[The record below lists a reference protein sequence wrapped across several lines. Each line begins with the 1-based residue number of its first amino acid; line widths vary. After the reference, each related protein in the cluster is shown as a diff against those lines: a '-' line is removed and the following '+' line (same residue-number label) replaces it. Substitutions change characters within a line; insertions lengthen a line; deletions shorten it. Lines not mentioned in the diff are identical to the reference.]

1 MKYKPLI
8 SVVLPVYN
16 CGEFVEEALDSI
28 LNQTLDNFEVLIID
42 DASTDA
48 TLELIKKYKDSR
60 IKIIEKK
67 ENSGLIDSL
76 NTGFK
81 IAKGEFIAR
90 MDGDDISHAR
100 RFEKQYEFLKDNPE
114 VSACGCWI
122 EYIGAVNGVSKY
134 LENHED
140 IQAHLL
146 VGNPMALCAT
156 MLRKT
161 AYSSYSFRSDSKHYE
176 DYDFWVES
184 MWDCEVHNLQ
194 EILYYYRIHPY
205 QISTKWKGI
214 QVEGDQKLQLR
225 LFKRLDYDEKQFSE
239 LFIKKI
245 IFSNKPF
252 RPSEFKKILQWFNI
266 LRKRNLEY
274 RVFEI
279 KAFENV
285 LDKFRRRLVRDTFLT
300 NKRGERNFIKRLG
313 LLLYLSSAEKWF
325 VISRKIRERYKLI
338 FKSR

>member
-1 MKYKPLI
+1 MKDNPLI

-16 CGEFVEEALDSI
+16 CGEFIEEALKSI

-42 DASTDA
+42 DASTDG

-81 IAKGEFIAR
+81 ISKGEFIAR
-90 MDGDDISHAR
+90 MDGDDISHLR
-100 RFEKQYEFLKDNPE
+100 RFEKQYEFLKDHPE

-122 EYIGAVNGVSKY
+122 EHIGAVKGVSKY

-146 VGNPMALCAT
+146 VSNPMALCAT

-161 AYSSYSFRSDSKHYE
+161 AYSSFSFRSDSKHYE

-184 MWDCEVHNLQ
+184 MWECQVHNLQ
-194 EILYYYRIHPY
+194 EILYYYRIHAY
-205 QISTKWKGI
+205 QVSTKWKNKQI
-214 QVEGDQKLQLR
+214 EGDQQLQLK
-225 LFKRLDYDEKQFSE
+225 LFKKLNYNERMFSDS
-239 LFIKKI
+239 LIRKL
-245 IFSNKPF
+245 IFSNESF
-252 RPSEFKKILQWFNI
+252 RLSEFKKILQWFNV

-279 KAFENV
+279 KAFECV
-285 LDKFRRRLVRDTFLT
+285 LDKLRRRLVRDTFLT
-300 NKRGERNFIKRLG
+300 NKRGERNFKKRIG
-313 LLLYLSSAEKWF
+313 LLLYLSSSEKWF
-325 VISRKIRERYKLI
+325 VINRKLREKYKLI